1 MDRRSLAA
9 RYRARVRGVS
19 IAAYTGLPGSGK
31 SYGVVE
37 NVVIPALKSGRHI
50 VTNMPLEREKL
61 LAFCGAGQITFVE
74 TNAEV
79 ATIVQMGIDYPGVVF
94 VLDECW
100 RYWPAGKLPNQIP
113 ESEKEFF
120 AMHRHRVGED
130 GFSTEIVLV
139 TQDLSQISGFVR
151 ALVEQTFRAT
161 KLTAVGSKNKYRVD
175 VYEGAVTGPKPS
187 PTRRLR
193 EMYGKYKPEIYALY
207 RSHTQSMV
215 AGAGDEVKADDRGSL
230 LKGWRVKLSL
240 AALALLPFLLWG
252 ASCSLLKFKDRVAGG
267 GRAERS
273 EGPTAAPQPAPN
285 VQPTAPADRESTAWR
300 FAGIIRIDSMEWA
313 LIDGDRG
320 TKRIPISFCRRDF
333 SNDWFCRLGGEIV
346 TRFTGPPPP
355 SPSGGGLTQ
364 VATSALSP

>member
-1 MDRRSLAA
+1 M
-9 RYRARVRGVS
+9 S

-37 NVVIPALKSGRHI
+37 NVIVPALKAGRHV
-50 VTNMPLEREKL
+50 VTNMPLERDKL
-61 LAFCGAGQITFVE
+61 LAYCGAGEITLIDSNVD
-74 TNAEV
+74 V
-79 ATIVQMGIDYPGVVF
+79 AAIVQMGVDMPGVYF

-120 AMHRHRVGED
+120 AMHRHRVGAD
-130 GFSTEIVLV
+130 GMSTEIVLV

-207 RSHTQSMV
+207 RSHTQSQV
-215 AGAGDEVKADDRGSL
+215 GAGQETKADSRGSL
-230 LKGWRVKLSL
+230 LKGWRIKIAV
-240 AALALLPFLLWG
+240 LALIGVPFVLWG
-252 ASCSLLKFKDRVAGG
+252 AGCSLMRFKDRVSGHVDAGA
-267 GRAERS
+267 GRVERS
-273 EGPTAAPQPAPN
+273 EHPAGAPAPGQPVVPPQP
-285 VQPTAPADRESTAWR
+285 VDRDSSQWR
-300 FAGIIRIDSMEWA
+300 FAGVIVIDGQEWM
-313 LIDGDRG
+313 LIDGNRG
-320 TKRIPISFCRRDF
+320 TQMIAPELCKRGPTSEWICK
-333 SNDWFCRLGGEIV
+333 LGHEVI

-355 SPSGGGLTQ
+355 SSGVGLTQ
-364 VATSALSP
+364 MASSALTP

>member
-1 MDRRSLAA
+1 
-9 RYRARVRGVS
+9 VS

-37 NVVIPALKSGRHI
+37 NVVIPALKSARHI
-50 VTNMPLEREKL
+50 VTNMPLERDKL
-61 LAFCGAGQITFVE
+61 LSFCGAGQITFVE

-79 ATIVQMGIDYPGVVF
+79 AVIVQMGVDYPGVVF

-120 AMHRHRVGED
+120 AMHRHRVGAD

-240 AALALLPFLLWG
+240 SALALLPFLLWG

-267 GRAERS
+267 PRAERS
-273 EGPTAAPQPAPN
+273 EGATAAPQPAPN
-285 VQPTAPADRESTAWR
+285 VQPTAPVDRDSTAWR
-300 FAGIIRIDSMEWA
+300 FAGSIVIDGQEWMLIDS
-313 LIDGDRG
+313 IRG
-320 TKRIPISFCRRDF
+320 TQRIAPELCKRGPASE
-333 SNDWFCRLGGEIV
+333 WVCRLGNEIV
-346 TRFTGPPPP
+346 TRFTGPAPP
-355 SPSGGGLTQ
+355 SLPSGGLTQ
-364 VATSALSP
+364 LAASALSP